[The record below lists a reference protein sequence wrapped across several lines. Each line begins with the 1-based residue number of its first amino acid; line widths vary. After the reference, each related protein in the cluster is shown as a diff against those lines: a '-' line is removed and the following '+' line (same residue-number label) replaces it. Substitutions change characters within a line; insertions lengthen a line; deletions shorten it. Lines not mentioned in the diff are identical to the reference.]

1 MQQARTAVVGYIRVS
16 TEQQAGEGV
25 SLDAQRTKLR
35 AYAVAM
41 DLDLVDVLEDAGLS
55 AKSLARPGLQRAL
68 ARLEAGDA
76 AGLVVVKLDRLT
88 RSVRDL
94 GELVD
99 RYFASRF
106 SLLSLSDSID
116 TRTAS
121 GRLVLHVLGA
131 VSQWEREATAE
142 RTRDALAQLRA
153 DGVRLGAEP
162 LGWRRSEALDA
173 SGRRA
178 GEEVADEVATV
189 ARILELQEQGRS
201 VRDIARA
208 LAAEGRQTKRG
219 GRWHPT
225 TIQRILARREHHDA

>member
-1 MQQARTAVVGYIRVS
+1 MQQARTAVVGYVRVS

-25 SLDAQRTKLR
+25 SLEVQRVKLH
-35 AYAVAM
+35 AYALAM
-41 DLDLVDVLEDAGLS
+41 DLELVAVFEDAGLS
-55 AKSLARPGLQRAL
+55 AKTLERPGLKGAL
-68 ARLEAGDA
+68 AMLEEGKAS
-76 AGLVVVKLDRLT
+76 GLLVVKLDRLT

-94 GELVD
+94 GDLVD

-106 SLLSLSDSID
+106 SLLSVSDSID

-153 DGVRLGAEP
+153 DGVRLGAEAY
-162 LGWRRSEALDA
+162 GWRRGDELETTGRWPCVGVDA
-173 SGRRA
+173 EIETVERVFSLPREGLSVR
-178 GEEVADEVATV
+178 ATV
-189 ARILELQEQGRS
+189 ALFS
-201 VRDIARA
+201 
-208 LAAEGRQTKRG
+208 AEGRQTKRG

-225 TIQRILARREHHDA
+225 TIQRILARHGHHDA